1 MDKITSFELK
11 FIKSESGS
19 KSFSFDGKMNT
30 QQLTQNQHIQLSQP
44 QKDLYYTPKPIKERP
59 VMGLKDNQLYMRLK
73 VNDTMDFTKD
83 NSVKKIYFNNN
94 NIIQRENDKRMKII
108 KPGNG
113 CLKIVF
119 NDNTVRLVG
128 IFAGKMKSSVQVG
141 SVSEDD
147 PLTSLQFWSFFG
159 DEIET
164 SKYCETRYI
173 YLNGGPGEYGWR
185 MNYTSKQWN
194 SEPLGKR
201 AISFIRNS
209 QRLGMI
215 PCFVYYN
222 IPDNGES
229 YLTNLEH
236 IQSKEYMTEYYK
248 DLFFVLDI
256 IKKESPDIPVHM
268 IFEPDFLG
276 YLMQNSGRGSENP
289 SYKYPKEIMAHVSP
303 VFDLGILDRKEINLQ
318 DNVNGLVR
326 SVNHMVSK
334 YCPNVNF
341 GWQINVWSSTYVGKT
356 IHTSSLMKVTDK
368 LGTTKGIEFIYKEAF
383 EIANYYKEAGIV
395 DNTHFF
401 SVDKYGL
408 SFRGVDEISMKDAS
422 KSAWGWNHDH
432 WMNYLYYC
440 KVLSNTLGL
449 KCALWQI
456 PSSHLNSSKSLNPY
470 TKKEF
475 KDIENVPGAYEDS
488 AITFFFGDTF
498 KPSSL
503 EKEYWSKNDHK
514 TNLVEVVGDN
524 VIWKSIMN
532 KLPEYNI
539 ILFLSGA
546 GVGNDTH
553 SGGLSRPITD
563 DQFFITKVQEYYSH
577 EQ

>member
-1 MDKITSFELK
+1 MNN
-11 FIKSESGS
+11 IKTFNLQFSNINASS
-19 KSFSFDGKMNT
+19 KNFTGTFTT
-30 QQLTQNQHIQLSQP
+30 QQQTQHQHQP
-44 QKDLYYTPKPIKERP
+44 QPQLDKDLFYTPNQIKERT
-59 VMGLKDNQLYMRLK
+59 VIGLKDNQLYMKLK
-73 VNDTMDFTKD
+73 VNDSVDFTQD
-83 NSVKKIYFNNN
+83 SSIKKVYFNNN
-94 NIIQRENDKRMKII
+94 LIVKRQNDRSFKII

-128 IFAGKMKSSVQVG
+128 IFAGKMKASVQIG

-147 PLTSLQFWSFFG
+147 PLTSIQFWSYFG
-159 DEIET
+159 DEINT

-185 MNYTSKQWN
+185 MNYTSEEWN

-201 AISFIRNS
+201 AIAFIRNS

-215 PCFVYYN
+215 PTFVYYN

-229 YLTNLEH
+229 YWTNLEH
-236 IQSKEYMTEYYK
+236 IQSKDYMKAYYK

-256 IKKESPDIPVHM
+256 IKKESPDLPVYM

-276 YLMQNSGRGSENP
+276 YLMQNSGQGSRNQF
-289 SYKYPKEIMAHVSP
+289 YKYPNEIMAHVSP
-303 VFDLGILDRKEINLQ
+303 VYELGILDRKEVNLS

-334 YCPNVNF
+334 YCPNVRF
-341 GWQINVWSSTYVGKT
+341 GWQINVWSSKYSGKT
-356 IHTSSLMKVTDK
+356 IPSPSLIKITDN
-368 LGTTKGIEFIYKEAF
+368 LGITKGIEFINKEAV

-395 DNTHFF
+395 NKTHFY

-408 SFRGVDEISMKDAS
+408 SFRGVDENSMKDAS

-440 KVLSNTLGL
+440 KILSTTLNL
-449 KCALWQI
+449 KSVLWQI
-456 PSSHLNSSKSLNPY
+456 PSAHLNSSSSINPY

-475 KDIENVPGAYEDS
+475 KDIENISGAYEDS
-488 AITFFFGDTF
+488 AATFFFGDTF
-498 KPSSL
+498 KPREA
-503 EKEYWSKNDHK
+503 EKEYWKKNEHK
-514 TNLVEVVGDN
+514 TNLVESNGDF
-524 VIWKSIMN
+524 ITWKGVMN
-532 KLPEYNI
+532 KLSQYNI
-539 ILFLSGA
+539 IMFLCGA
-546 GVGNDTH
+546 GVGSDTH
-553 SGGLSRPITD
+553 SGGLARPITD
-563 DQFFITKVQEYYSH
+563 DQFFITKVQEYYLS
-577 EQ
+577 EQL